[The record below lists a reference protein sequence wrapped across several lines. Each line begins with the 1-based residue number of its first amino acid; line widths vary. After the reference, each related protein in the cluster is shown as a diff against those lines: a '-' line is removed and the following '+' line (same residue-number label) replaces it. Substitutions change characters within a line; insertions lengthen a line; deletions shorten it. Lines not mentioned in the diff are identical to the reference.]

1 MTEQVRTRD
10 KSRRRLSQP
19 RAQRPSRLHKEGK
32 LRLLGTK
39 KQSFSRVHSDV
50 VCLRFLGSGSGFEI
64 LFDKRLDN

>member
-10 KSRRRLSQP
+10 KTRRRLSQP
-19 RAQRPSRLHKEGK
+19 RAQRPSHLHKEGI
-32 LRLLGTK
+32 RLLGTK
-39 KQSFSRVHSDV
+39 KQSFSSVHTDV